1 MVRRHA
7 GGWYRPGLLAATFLT
22 GYGVVRFLLE
32 FTRQPD
38 TQLGLVLG
46 PFSMGQL
53 LSASMILLGLILL
66 VVLLGRPLRPRRGL
80 SPND

>member
-1 MVRRHA
+1 A

-66 VVLLGRPLRPRRGL
+66 VVLLGRPPATATRAFPE
-80 SPND
+80 